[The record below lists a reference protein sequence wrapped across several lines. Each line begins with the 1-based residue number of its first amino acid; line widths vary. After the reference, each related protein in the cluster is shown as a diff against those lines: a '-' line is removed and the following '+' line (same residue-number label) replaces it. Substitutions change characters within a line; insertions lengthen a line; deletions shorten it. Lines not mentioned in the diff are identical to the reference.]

1 MRWSPRRTPLAASVM
16 KESAQVPPSFASRCD
31 TLLGAFYYLGRPC
44 PCCWRRVWRGAS
56 AKMIRFASS
65 RPSHFQFDLFYG
77 VFLSLHIF
85 LDFPYHFNAV
95 NTVIS
100 LYILPFLLFPLSIS
114 FNCLHYSFFPSPPP
128 VSFPYPLSP
137 LPIYNTH
144 AFLFLFPLFLPSPLT
159 LSPHDPLPPTHTE
172 PPGEVALRPAQRCL
186 RGTQRAKA

>member
-1 MRWSPRRTPLAASVM
+1 M
-16 KESAQVPPSFASRCD
+16 PPSFASRCD

-128 VSFPYPLSP
+128 VSFPYPFPP

-144 AFLFLFPLFLPSPLT
+144 VFLFLFPLFLPLPSHFHPMTPSPQPIQSLREKWPCVR
-159 LSPHDPLPPTHTE
+159 LRDVS
-172 PPGEVALRPAQRCL
+172 VALNAL
-186 RGTQRAKA
+186 RLSVKNVGAKHEMGTNI